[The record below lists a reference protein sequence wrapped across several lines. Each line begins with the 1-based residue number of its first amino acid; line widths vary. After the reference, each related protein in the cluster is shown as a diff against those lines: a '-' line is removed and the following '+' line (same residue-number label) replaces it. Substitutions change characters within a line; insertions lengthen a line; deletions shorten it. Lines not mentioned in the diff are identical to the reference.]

1 MDQESNLDKNEI
13 TIGKEKNEKKDIL
26 DENTIKEEISTIS
39 ENIDKIDLRNSNNS
53 KIGKNNNST
62 INGKK
67 ENNLSNQIIF
77 IEKI

>member
-1 MDQESNLDKNEI
+1 MDQEFNLDKNEI

-26 DENTIKEEISTIS
+26 DENTIKEEISATG
-39 ENIDKIDLRNSNNS
+39 ENIDKIDLGNSNNS

>member
-1 MDQESNLDKNEI
+1 MDQEFNLDKNEI

-26 DENTIKEEISTIS
+26 DENTIKEEISATG
-39 ENIDKIDLRNSNNS
+39 ENIDKIDLGNSYNS
-53 KIGKNNNST
+53 KICKNNNST

>member
-1 MDQESNLDKNEI
+1 MDQEFNLDKNEI